1 MAGNVQ
7 GVDKGSTE
15 ATVAPIVRPETVI
28 KVDEE
33 KDGHPANG
41 LNEPGAERLDA
52 DASDAPSASRPGT
65 APVGR
70 LRRTPGLSVKTSQP
84 VPAAVESVPQDAPPV
99 TQQQLEEYWGDMLE
113 AMKDEF
119 PKLAE
124 QLAGREL
131 RMEEEDL
138 FVVVVNN
145 SYLDAE
151 IRPRLLRMLT
161 YLRKR
166 SRRPKLNC
174 RVEVVYEEHE
184 AVAYAPR
191 DKYDAMVQKN
201 PHLERFRELFPE
213 LDY

>member
-1 MAGNVQ
+1 MSA
-7 GVDKGSTE
+7 E
-15 ATVAPIVRPETVI
+15 AVVAHIVRPETVI

-33 KDGHPANG
+33 KVGHPADG
-41 LNEPGAERLDA
+41 LKEPVPENLSA
-52 DASDAPSASRPGT
+52 DASNTQTNAQSGT
-65 APVGR
+65 VPVGR
-70 LRRTPGLSVKTSQP
+70 LRRMPGLSVKTSQP
-84 VPAAVESVPQDAPPV
+84 VSASTESMPQDAPPI
-99 TQQQLEEYWGDMLE
+99 TQQQLEEYWGDMLK
-113 AMKDEF
+113 AMKEDF

-124 QLAGREL
+124 QLEGREL
-131 RMEEEDL
+131 RMEEEDM

-166 SRRPKLNC
+166 SRRPMLNC

-191 DKYDAMVQKN
+191 DKYDAMVQRN
-201 PHLERFRELFPE
+201 PHLEKFREMFPE
-213 LDY
+213 VDY